1 MSINDSTGS
10 IIKVWLI
17 RLVLLALL
25 DAAITTVLL
34 ATQQDSSFISALID
48 IGSFIGVMIAIAKIA
63 VELPFEITVIFL
75 LHKYFNC
82 KIVAWQ
88 VSIAR
93 LLFAISYGLCTG
105 MLKFT
110 QDAQLITGGPLMF
123 FVIVASALSPYL
135 LIRGTGEK

>member
-17 RLVLLALL
+17 RLALLALL

-34 ATQQDSSFISALID
+34 ATQQDSSLMSAVID
-48 IGSFIGVMIAIAKIA
+48 IGAFIGVMIAIAKIT
-63 VELPFEITVIFL
+63 VELPIEIAVIFL
-75 LHKYFNC
+75 LHRYFNC

-93 LLFAISYGLCTG
+93 LLFAITYGLFTG

-110 QDAQLITGGPLMF
+110 EDAQIITGDPLMF
-123 FVIVASALSPYL
+123 FVIVASVLSPFI
-135 LIRGTGEK
+135 LIRGTGKK